1 MGMEGVREGRGGEG
15 GGRRGWWGWEAKARC
30 GSGNGQVEVGREV
43 EVYVRACGR
52 SRSGER

>member
-1 MGMEGVREGRGGEG
+1 MEGVREGRGGEG
-15 GGRRGWWGWEAKARC
+15 GGRRGWWGWEARC
-30 GSGNGQVEVGREV
+30 GSGDGQVEVGREV